1 MLHLLHFL
9 HMIAFVLCRVTA
21 KDATLFIKIW
31 KYHKLFVHLQSRNEK
46 SIMTQEEKVK
56 YWLNIANYDLDT
68 AEAMHQTGRWLYV
81 GFMCHQVIEKTL
93 KAYWCA
99 CRDDDPPFL
108 HDHGR
113 IAKGCGLYTKMSDEQ
128 KDFLEGIKQMNIE
141 ARYQEYKD
149 DIART
154 LNSDTTAV
162 IIEQTKQFH
171 AWILE
176 KLNEKLSTL

>member
-1 MLHLLHFL
+1 
-9 HMIAFVLCRVTA
+9 
-21 KDATLFIKIW
+21 
-31 KYHKLFVHLQSRNEK
+31 
-46 SIMTQEEKVK
+46 MTQEEKVR
-56 YWLNIANYDLDT
+56 YWLNIADYDLDT
-68 AEAMHQTGRWLYV
+68 AEAMHQTRRWLYV

-99 CRDDDPPFL
+99 CREDDPPYL

-149 DIART
+149 DITRT
-154 LNSDTTAV
+154 LNCETTAV

-176 KLNEKLSTL
+176 KLKEKL